1 MKNIINVFWT
11 GGLDSTYLVVKLLS
25 MGITVQPYYIIDS
38 ERKSLKK
45 ELNAIER
52 ISECI
57 NRCSTMKGDLLP
69 AIIIRKEC
77 IKTYPDITDAW
88 KRLNKKYALGEQYD
102 WLARFAHQQ
111 NINLV
116 VGVMMEQRGKVV
128 HTLEGKELVKQELNG
143 LEVFTTKELLGLNHD
158 AFVLYENILFPT
170 LLVGKKKTEEWE
182 ELHQLGFGDVAE
194 MTWFCH
200 HPILG
205 MTCGHCNPCQDAL
218 NEGIA
223 FRVSKLGYT
232 FGAIGHFLY
241 DPFKNKH

>member
-45 ELNAIER
+45 ELSAIER

-77 IKTYPDITDAW
+77 IKTYPDIT
-88 KRLNKKYALGEQYD
+88 
-102 WLARFAHQQ
+102 
-111 NINLV
+111 NLV

-128 HTLEGKELVKQELNG
+128 HTLEGKDLVKQELNG